1 MSKEIF
7 VVWDMDYEYEFFST
21 KDKAYA
27 RCVDIINEVMC
38 DDAEGR
44 AECLLE
50 LAEYDNVEDICGWYV
65 SYIDPYDD
73 EDETDDA
80 ELILSRDCVDEWE
93 RPRPMKYHIYNTK
106 YGNEPLCADGKAVE
120 FDNWEAAERFANSVI
135 ENTDFDMEDAYI
147 MKDIFYYDGGYINAT
162 NLIINEEEKLEEVEE
177 NEL

>member
-38 DDAEGR
+38 DDPEER
-44 AECLLE
+44 EECLLE
-50 LAEYDNVEDICGWYV
+50 LAEYAEATDVCGWYMD
-65 SYIDPYDD
+65 YIDPYDD
-73 EDETDDA
+73 EDETDDT
-80 ELILSRDCVDEWE
+80 EPVSFREFTDEITG
-93 RPRPMKYHIYNTK
+93 PRPMKYHIYNTR
-106 YGNEPLCADGKAVE
+106 YDNGPFTINGKVLE

-147 MKDIFYYDGGYINAT
+147 KKDILYYDGGYINAT
-162 NLIINEEEKLEEVEE
+162 TLIINEEEKLEEVEE